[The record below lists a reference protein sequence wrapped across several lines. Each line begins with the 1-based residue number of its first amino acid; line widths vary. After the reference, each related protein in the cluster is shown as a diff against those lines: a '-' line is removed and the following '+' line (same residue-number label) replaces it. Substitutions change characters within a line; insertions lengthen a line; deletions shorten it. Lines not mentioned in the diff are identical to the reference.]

1 MNNVE
6 TISKI
11 IVALRGLFKE
21 KDRLVGVDDW
31 DTFIGILMLLEQLV
45 KAYGSKKKTTKPRG
59 DEAWQIKL

>member
-31 DTFIGILMLLEQLV
+31 DTFIGILMLLEQL
-45 KAYGSKKKTTKPRG
+45 GESLREQEENNKTEG
-59 DEAWQIKL
+59 

>member
-11 IVALRGLFKE
+11 IVALRGLFKD

-31 DTFIGILMLLEQLV
+31 DTFIGILMLLEQL
-45 KAYGSKKKTTKPRG
+45 GESLREQEENNKTEG
-59 DEAWQIKL
+59 